1 MGVSFQIQYISSQTQ
16 SFPYPPTIISFL
28 SPTPAFHLVLLH
40 PVTRFNDTNSTPKH
54 LGEILK

>member
-16 SFPYPPTIISFL
+16 SFPYPPTIITVFCPL
-28 SPTPAFHLVLLH
+28 QVPPGSPSSL
-40 PVTRFNDTNSTPKH
+40 TRFNDTNSTPKH